1 MEENEKFETKMKR
14 LENIVDRFE
23 KEEIGIEESLELF
36 QEGIRLGKECRKI
49 LDNIELKVREVLKD
63 DLSVKEW
70 DCDV

>member
-1 MEENEKFETKMKR
+1 MDENEKFETKMKR
-14 LENIVDRFE
+14 LESIVDRFE

-36 QEGIRLGKECRKI
+36 QEGIKLGKECRKI